1 MAKRQNQAPRPR
13 KAEGLPSSPHKPLM
27 ARRAS
32 DLLSCWVGAT
42 EQNIARAFEEA
53 RKDDAVLL
61 IDEADSFL
69 QDRRGAGHSWELNN
83 PRLKARGFLTRCRL
97 SRNRQGF

>member
-1 MAKRQNQAPRPR
+1 MV
-13 KAEGLPSSPHKPLM
+13 
-27 ARRAS
+27 RRAS

-69 QDRRGAGHSWELNN
+69 QDRRGAGRQLGAKQPALES
-83 PRLKARGFLTRCRL
+83 AGFPDTV
-97 SRNRQGF
+97 QAFP

>member
-1 MAKRQNQAPRPR
+1 MV
-13 KAEGLPSSPHKPLM
+13 
-27 ARRAS
+27 RRAS

-69 QDRRGAGHSWELNN
+69 QDRR
-83 PRLKARGFLTRCRL
+83 L
-97 SRNRQGF
+97 SLIHI

>member
-1 MAKRQNQAPRPR
+1 MV
-13 KAEGLPSSPHKPLM
+13 
-27 ARRAS
+27 RRAS

-69 QDRRGAGHSWELNN
+69 QDRRGAGHSWELN
-83 PRLKARGFLTRCRL
+83 
-97 SRNRQGF
+97 

>member
-1 MAKRQNQAPRPR
+1 MV
-13 KAEGLPSSPHKPLM
+13 
-27 ARRAS
+27 RRAS

-69 QDRRGAGHSWELNN
+69 QDRRGAGHSWEVTQVNEVLTQMENFEGGLYCDHQ
-83 PRLKARGFLTRCRL
+83 PHQDARSGGAEAL
-97 SRNRQGF
+97 

>member
-1 MAKRQNQAPRPR
+1 MV
-13 KAEGLPSSPHKPLM
+13 
-27 ARRAS
+27 RRAS

-69 QDRRGAGHSWELNN
+69 QDRRGAGHSWEVTQVNEV
-83 PRLKARGFLTRCRL
+83 LTQMENFEGVFIATTTS
-97 SRNRQGF
+97 SRRSIRRR